1 MSEPAHIWSAR
12 ESRRLGAASPTLRL
26 FAPHAT
32 AELGSRVSDALGQPL
47 APHEERT
54 FDDGEQTARPLVPV
68 DRADVYVVQ
77 SLHHGPHESPHDKL
91 CRLLFFISAL
101 KDAGASRVTAITP
114 YLCYARQDRRT
125 EPFAPVTSRYVARL
139 FEAARADGVVTLEVH
154 NPAAFENAFRRRAI
168 TLSAAPLYLDYLERF
183 RGERLCVVS
192 PDAGGMK
199 RAELL
204 RRTLEHAAGRPVGM
218 AFAEKHRDDGHISG
232 HLFVGDVRGATA
244 LIVDDLVSTGS
255 TLVRAARAARLA
267 GANRVVA
274 LAAHGLFT
282 PGAGEVLA
290 DPAIERVAVTD
301 SVPPIRLAHAPARE
315 KLDLLASAPLFA
327 EAIRRLHE
335 GLALSDLL
343 VC

>member
-1 MSEPAHIWSAR
+1 MP
-12 ESRRLGAASPTLRL
+12 GAARL
-26 FAPHAT
+26 
-32 AELGSRVSDALGQPL
+32 
-47 APHEERT
+47 
-54 FDDGEQTARPLVPV
+54 
-68 DRADVYVVQ
+68 
-77 SLHHGPHESPHDKL
+77 
-91 CRLLFFISAL
+91 
-101 KDAGASRVTAITP
+101 TAIAP

-125 EPFAPVTSRYVARL
+125 EPFAPVTSRYVATL
-139 FEAARADGVVTLEVH
+139 FEAARVDGVVTLEVH
-154 NPAAFENAFRRRAI
+154 NPAALENAFRRRAI

-183 RGERLCVVS
+183 HGDRLCVVS

-204 RRTLEHAAGRPVGM
+204 RETLERATGHTIGM
-218 AFAEKHRDDGHISG
+218 AIAEKHRDDGHISG

-244 LIVDDLVSTGS
+244 LIVDDLVCTGS

-267 GANRVVA
+267 GANRVMA

-301 SVPPIRLAHAPARE
+301 SVPPFRLAHAPAKG

-335 GLALSDLL
+335 GRALTDLL